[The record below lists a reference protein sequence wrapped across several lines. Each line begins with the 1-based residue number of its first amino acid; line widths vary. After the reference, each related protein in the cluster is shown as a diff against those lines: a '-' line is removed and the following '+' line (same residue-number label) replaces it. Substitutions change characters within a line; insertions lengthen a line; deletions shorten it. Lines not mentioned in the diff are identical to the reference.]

1 MEAPAGASRR
11 LEVLT
16 RHLTSA
22 AVDEPALLQAA
33 DLASMCPNALQAV
46 LLHDNGGRASK
57 KVDHLLDSIDV
68 TFPYCK
74 LSDIHQIDPATI
86 QAHFPIEQ
94 VVKGDKGR

>member
-33 DLASMCPNALQAV
+33 DLASMCPKALQAV
-46 LLHDNGGRASK
+46 LLHDNAELRHSIYEFL
-57 KVDHLLDSIDV
+57 KVMLL
-68 TFPYCK
+68 Y
-74 LSDIHQIDPATI
+74 L
-86 QAHFPIEQ
+86 
-94 VVKGDKGR
+94 